1 MKTLSGKK
9 LLQDLGLKAGELVR
23 VGDTVYRYDPE
34 VYGRG
39 TKWDRMT
46 PVKHKM
52 KTFKEGMASR
62 LIGERLARKA

>member
-9 LLQDLGLKAGELVR
+9 LLQDLGLKAGELVQ
-23 VGDTVYRYDPE
+23 VGDTIYRYEPE

-46 PVKHKM
+46 KANRP
-52 KTFKEGMASR
+52 
-62 LIGERLARKA
+62 IGVIGCRPRP

>member
-46 PVKHKM
+46 PVKNCHLGKAKNGGVCPHKQS
-52 KTFKEGMASR
+52 E
-62 LIGERLARKA
+62 RKA

>member
-46 PVKHKM
+46 PVHTNKARGKH
-52 KTFKEGMASR
+52 ED
-62 LIGERLARKA
+62 IGGR

>member
-34 VYGRG
+34 VYGTG
-39 TKWDRMT
+39 TKW
-46 PVKHKM
+46 
-52 KTFKEGMASR
+52 
-62 LIGERLARKA
+62 ERLTPITLNKLRGKLVPQRE